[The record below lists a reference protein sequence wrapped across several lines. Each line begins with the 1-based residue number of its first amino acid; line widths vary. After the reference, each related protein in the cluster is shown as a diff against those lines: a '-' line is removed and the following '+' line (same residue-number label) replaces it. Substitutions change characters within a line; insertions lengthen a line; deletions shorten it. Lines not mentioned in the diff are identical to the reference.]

1 MTVLYND
8 AELTVA
14 LKPVGVSSQNEEGK
28 ASMTAL
34 LSDYYTK
41 ENERATPYVLH
52 RLDTGVGGVMV
63 YAKNERAAAILSR
76 DIAEGKLT
84 KGYYAV
90 VAGDASASLG
100 KEGELFDLLFKDSK
114 KNKSFVVERKR
125 RGVKEAALRYRVLA
139 KCEYEGNVLS
149 LVEIELITGRTHQI
163 RVQFSSRGLP
173 LVGDGKYGSR
183 VKGDIALFSKALA
196 FRHPKTRQPMRFE
209 LPLPDRAIFDLFKE
223 LI

>member
-63 YAKNERAAAILSR
+63 YAKTNREAAVLS
-76 DIAEGKLT
+76 K
-84 KGYYAV
+84 AV
-90 VAGDASASLG
+90 QENAL
-100 KEGELFDLLFKDSK
+100 
-114 KNKSFVVERKR
+114 
-125 RGVKEAALRYRVLA
+125 VKEYLFQ
-139 KCEYEGNVLS
+139 
-149 LVEIELITGRTHQI
+149 EL
-163 RVQFSSRGLP
+163 
-173 LVGDGKYGSR
+173 K
-183 VKGDIALFSKALA
+183 
-196 FRHPKTRQPMRFE
+196 
-209 LPLPDRAIFDLFKE
+209 
-223 LI
+223 